1 MQIKSFLTILLCFF
15 GLISLAQSKNNTKP
29 FIVVLD
35 AGHGG
40 KDPGKITTFGY
51 NEKDIA
57 LDIVLRV
64 GKQLENIDDVEVIYT
79 RKKDVFLELRQRAA
93 IANKADADL
102 FISIHCNA
110 HNPQAYGAETFVL
123 GLHRNESNFRV
134 AQQENEVI
142 FMEDDYEQNY
152 EGFDPS
158 SPESFIGLTLLQED
172 YLDQSILLA
181 RTIQNNFAQ
190 KLKRKDRGVKQAG
203 FWVLHNTYMPSVLVE
218 TGFITNKNEGDY
230 LNSKRGKEE
239 ISKSI
244 IDAVLDYKSSLN
256 PEISTENLSVENS
269 ENTAQI
275 IFKVQI
281 AASSNKVAPK
291 SYNFKGLSPIS
302 RTKLA
307 SVYRYFYGETTD
319 YNKAIEFKN
328 EANGVGYTSAFVVAY
343 KNNTRIS
350 LKEALKTILN

>member
-1 MQIKSFLTILLCFF
+1 MQIKSFLIILSFFF
-15 GLISLAQSKNNTKP
+15 GLISIAQSKNNTKP
-29 FIVVLD
+29 FVVVLD

-57 LDIVLRV
+57 LDVVLRV
-64 GKQLENIDDVEVIYT
+64 GKQLEKSNDIKVIYT
-79 RKKDVFLELRQRAA
+79 RKRDVFLELRQRAA

-102 FISIHCNA
+102 FVSIHCNA
-110 HNPQAYGAETFVL
+110 HNPQAHGAETFVL

-190 KLKRKDRGVKQAG
+190 KLKRRDRGVKQAG

-218 TGFITNKNEGDY
+218 TGFITNRNEGDY
-230 LNSKRGKEE
+230 LNSEKGKKE

-244 IDAVLDYKSSLN
+244 VDAVLDYKASLN
-256 PEISTENLSVENS
+256 PEISIDNLSNK
-269 ENTAQI
+269 NTEQI
-275 IFKVQI
+275 PDVIFKVQI
-281 AASSNKVAPK
+281 AASSNKLAPK

-302 RTKLA
+302 RTKKA
-307 SVYRYFYGETTD
+307 SLYRYFYGQTND
-319 YNKAIEFKN
+319 YNKAEEFKN
-328 EANGVGYTSAFVVAY
+328 QAIALGYTSAFVVAY
-343 KNNTRIS
+343 KNNIRIS
-350 LKEALKTILN
+350 VKEVLKTKLN